1 MAEHIQDL
9 VGSLYCVETIELISK
24 GAQGMTCR
32 HLNVCLSLR
41 GDVET
46 TDFSMANSQ
55 SQSLLALHT
64 ACFIWVLDCS

>member
-9 VGSLYCVETIELISK
+9 VGYLYCVETIELISK
-24 GAQGMTCR
+24 GGQGMTCR

-46 TDFSMANSQ
+46 TDVSMTNSK
-55 SQSLLALHT
+55 SLLALHT